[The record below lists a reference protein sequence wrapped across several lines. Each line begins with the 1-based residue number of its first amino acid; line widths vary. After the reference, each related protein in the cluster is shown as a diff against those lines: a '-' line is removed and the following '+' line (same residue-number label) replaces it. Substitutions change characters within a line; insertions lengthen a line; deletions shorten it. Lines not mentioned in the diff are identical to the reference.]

1 MKATKKL
8 FALLLAFSCLFLTAC
23 NNNPAASTA
32 GTETTNSQNQAQPN
46 ETELKDTII
55 FQSHQYFFDLP
66 SRVLFHQNGKNYYY
80 SKADGQAYV
89 YCFDPLC
96 EHTDGYCLAD
106 PDNMEF
112 GILDL
117 NTAFFINNR
126 FYITTL
132 NGIIVS
138 FSFDGMD
145 KKIEY
150 DAGYDVNANAWSYN
164 PVAYGKYI
172 YISLRADEK
181 GNPHTL
187 RFNTE
192 TGEMEDLTEKTGN
205 YIEPSFFYNG
215 EIYGYSAGPERLKSD
230 LDLNYC
236 EETTKNRFSPHIL
249 GSCFFDTAFDD
260 NWNGIGIQI
269 YDMKTGEIKIIT
281 NETIGVNKK
290 IDIVCVDENYI
301 YFYQVGD
308 IYIGDFLYK
317 DEVRKYNKGND
328 GSIYRINHD
337 GSGLICIYEED
348 EFEITGSEAVISG
361 NQFLIKGQNIRVR
374 DLQVETWDSGV
385 LVGTIS
391 ADGKIDELKPVEV
404 VE

>member
-1 MKATKKL
+1 MKKL
-8 FALLLAFSCLFLTAC
+8 FALLLAFLCLFLTAC
-23 NNNPAASTA
+23 NNHH
-32 GTETTNSQNQAQPN
+32 TNSTIGTGNHQNSVQPN

-55 FQSHQYFFDLP
+55 YNKTRDFIDLP
-66 SRVLFHQNGKNYYY
+66 SRVVYENGGTVYYY
-80 SKADGQAYV
+80 SKADKKAYL

-96 EHTDGYCLAD
+96 EHSGGVCLAHMRGNTD
-106 PDNMEF
+106 SIIF
-112 GILDL
+112 TDL
-117 NTAFFINNR
+117 RQSLFVNNR
-126 FYITTL
+126 FYAMST
-132 NGIIVS
+132 NGKIVS
-138 FSFDGMD
+138 FAFDGMD
-145 KKIEY
+145 MKIEY
-150 DAGYDVNANAWSYN
+150 DAGYDVNANAWSPN
-164 PVAYGKYI
+164 PTSYGNYI
-172 YISLRADEK
+172 YIPMRADEK

-269 YDMKTGEIKIIT
+269 YDMKTGETKIIT

-290 IDIVCVDENYI
+290 INIVCVDENYI
-301 YFYQVGD
+301 YFYQVES
-308 IYIGDFLYK
+308 IYLGEIWFK
-317 DEVRKYNKGND
+317 DELKPKTKGND

-348 EFEITGSEAVISG
+348 EFEITSSEAVISG

-374 DLQVETWDSGV
+374 DNVSERWDNGL
-385 LVGTIS
+385 LVGTIG